1 MKDEKEE
8 IIKRL
13 REMEIEID
21 MKRKKDENYEKYEI
35 LENGNENDI
44 RLAHN
49 SDKYKLYEIIKENKM
64 NKMRKEQNILDD
76 SKTIIKEPIKNDFIP
91 SSILFKELTPEDIN
105 DKVNHWLEINKEEI
119 NELKNKKGNIYMFK

>member
-21 MKRKKDENYEKYEI
+21 IKRKKDENYEKYEI

-49 SDKYKLYEIIKENKM
+49 SDKYKLYEIIK
-64 NKMRKEQNILDD
+64 
-76 SKTIIKEPIKNDFIP
+76 
-91 SSILFKELTPEDIN
+91 
-105 DKVNHWLEINKEEI
+105 
-119 NELKNKKGNIYMFK
+119 